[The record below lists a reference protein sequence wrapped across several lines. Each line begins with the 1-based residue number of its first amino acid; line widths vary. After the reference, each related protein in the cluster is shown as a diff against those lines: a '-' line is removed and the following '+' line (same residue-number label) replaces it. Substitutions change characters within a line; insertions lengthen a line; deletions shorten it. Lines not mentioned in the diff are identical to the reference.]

1 MRRCNEVF
9 LKIEGDR
16 IADVKFQ
23 TLRCGAAIAS
33 SSMTTE
39 LIKGKTLEEAWKLS
53 NKAVAEALDGLPP
66 IKMHCS
72 MLAEEAIHEAIN
84 NYLRKKGLEPW
95 IE

>member
-39 LIKGKTLEEAWKLS
+39 LIKGKTLEEAWKLP
-53 NKAVAEALDGLPP
+53 NKAVAEALDELTL
-66 IKMHCS
+66 IKIHCS
-72 MLAEEAIHEAIN
+72 VLPEEAIHEAIN
-84 NYLRKKGLEPW
+84 YYLRRKGLDPR
-95 IE
+95 